1 MKSSAIWIGGLAIL
15 VCLAVRC
22 LASHHGF
29 SKSQS
34 IDAKEQYSHKNG
46 FSRDKK
52 LDYHRYQDWDEDWS
66 NEDMMQHPIDEAP
79 RKVAF
84 MADSISV

>member
-1 MKSSAIWIGGLAIL
+1 MKSTFILIGGFAIL
-15 VCLAVRC
+15 LCLAVRC

-46 FSRDKK
+46 FNRDKK
-52 LDYHRYQDWDEDWS
+52 IDYYHRYQDWDEDWS

-79 RKVAF
+79 RKVCVF
-84 MADSISV
+84 V

>member
-1 MKSSAIWIGGLAIL
+1 MKSSFMLIGGFAIL

-34 IDAKEQYSHKNG
+34 IDAKEQYTHKNG
-46 FSRDKK
+46 FNRDKK
-52 LDYHRYQDWDEDWS
+52 VDYHRYQVWDEDWS

-79 RKVAF
+79 RKVILESRF
-84 MADSISV
+84 